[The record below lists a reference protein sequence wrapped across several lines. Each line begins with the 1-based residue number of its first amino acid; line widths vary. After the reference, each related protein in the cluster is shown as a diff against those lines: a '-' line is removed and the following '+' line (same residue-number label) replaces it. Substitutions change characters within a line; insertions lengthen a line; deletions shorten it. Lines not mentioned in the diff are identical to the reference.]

1 MLGRAAQA
9 RQARK
14 VVARKV
20 VVGEAVGPALK
31 AKGGG
36 VFRIC
41 LLQPRPSLHG
51 V

>member
-9 RQARK
+9 RQAS
-14 VVARKV
+14 KV
-20 VVGEAVGPALK
+20 VVVVAVAVAVGPALK

-41 LLQPRPSLHG
+41 LLQPRPSLRG

>member
-9 RQARK
+9 RQAS
-14 VVARKV
+14 KV

-41 LLQPRPSLHG
+41 LLQPRPSLRG
-51 V
+51 M